1 MLFFNLIS
9 IPKHYFLYKKIV
21 RPCRESS
28 LVHTWPKIFYIIVK
42 ISRHIKKTRRGGGH
56 EKKNILIFYLLDQR
70 QPKIKIESPIW
81 IKKKERYTLI

>member
-1 MLFFNLIS
+1 MLFFNFIS
-9 IPKHYFLYKKIV
+9 KPKHYFLYKKIV

-42 ISRHIKKTRRGGGH
+42 ISRHIKKTRRGGGGGGGH

-70 QPKIKIESPIW
+70 QPKIKIESPI
-81 IKKKERYTLI
+81 